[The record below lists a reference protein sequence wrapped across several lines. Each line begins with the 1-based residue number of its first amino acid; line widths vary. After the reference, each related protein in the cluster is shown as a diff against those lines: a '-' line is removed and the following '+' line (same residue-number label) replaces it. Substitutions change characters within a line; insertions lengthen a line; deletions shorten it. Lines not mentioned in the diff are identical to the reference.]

1 MKPRVIV
8 YNAVS
13 LDGRIDWFKPDMG
26 LFYGLI
32 SGWNEDA
39 TLVGCDTAL
48 NPPEEMPAETES
60 DFSPVDAAPDDARP
74 ILVIPDSRGR
84 LKNWHFWKRLPYW
97 RKTVALCSEKTAQ
110 EHLEYLER
118 RHIDYIVCGAD
129 HVDYAIALERLNIQY
144 KAKVVRVDSGGTLN
158 GLLLRA
164 GLVDEV
170 HLLVHPCL
178 VGGTTPKSFFRA
190 PDLATGAGVMRLR
203 LRSVEEQSEGIVL
216 LSYEVVR

>member
-1 MKPRVIV
+1 MKPKVIV

-26 LFYGLI
+26 LFYGII

-48 NPPEEMPAETES
+48 NPPEEMPPETES
-60 DFSPVDAAPDDARP
+60 DFSAVDAAPDDSRP

-97 RKTVALCSEKTAQ
+97 RKFVALCSEKTAP
-110 EHLEYLER
+110 EHLEYLEQ
-118 RHIDYIVCGAD
+118 RHVDYIVCGHN
-129 HVDYAIALERLNIQY
+129 HVDYASVLERLNLQY
-144 KAKVVRVDSGGTLN
+144 NVRVVRVDSGGTLN
-158 GLLLRA
+158 GILLRA
-164 GLVDEV
+164 HLVDEV
-170 HLLVHPCL
+170 HLLVHPAL

-190 PDLATGAGVMRLR
+190 PDLATGAGVLGLR
-203 LRSVEEQSEGIVL
+203 LRSMDEQSDGIIL
-216 LSYEVVR
+216 LSYDVVR

>member
-48 NPPEEMPAETES
+48 NPPEEMPPETES
-60 DFSPVDAAPDDARP
+60 DFSPVEAPADDSRP

-97 RKTVALCSEKTAQ
+97 RKFVALCSEKTAQ
-110 EHLEYLER
+110 EHLEYLEQ
-118 RHIDYIVCGAD
+118 RHVDFIVCGAD
-129 HVDYAIALERLNIQY
+129 HVDYSLALDRLNVQY
-144 KAKVVRVDSGGTLN
+144 GVKVVRVDSGGTLN
-158 GLLLRA
+158 GFLLRA
-164 GLVDEV
+164 HLVDEV
-170 HLLVHPCL
+170 HLLVHPSL

-190 PDLATGAGVMRLR
+190 PDLASSAGVLRLR
-203 LRSVEEQSEGIVL
+203 LREVQEQEEGIVL
-216 LSYEVVR
+216 ISYDVVR